1 MDDELLFAIRTVS
14 GLFIDLLP
22 ALLPLQPPE
31 SPGILATVT
40 DHLLQERAGG
50 LQVQQGGQVQV
61 GKEQG
66 DHRRGDD
73 AGQQTNLGDKIS
85 TQYKNIIHSL
95 GLFFLQPLSQSWK
108 NKNTTCNTTH
118 RFQ

>member
-61 GKEQG
+61 GQEQAE
-66 DHRRGDD
+66 HRRGDD
-73 AGQQTNLGDKIS
+73 TGQQTNLGE
-85 TQYKNIIHSL
+85 
-95 GLFFLQPLSQSWK
+95 
-108 NKNTTCNTTH
+108 
-118 RFQ
+118 